1 MVLRTDRWLRMLAW
15 VALALP
21 ASTCLAASLQVS
33 PTQFE
38 LRPQQ
43 NAEALWISN
52 SGTET
57 VQVQVRVF
65 QWQQADGRDQLTP
78 TGALL
83 ASPPMQALAAGQ
95 RQLIR
100 LVRADET
107 APATQQAYRVI
118 VDEIPAYDPTR
129 QGMQFVLRY
138 SIPVVVQPAGKPLAP
153 LLSARLVQDGTAQAQ
168 LEVSNSGQGQAQIA
182 DLGLVVAGRRTPVM
196 DGLVGYVLP
205 GQTMRWPLQPPPAQ
219 LQGGTF
225 SARINGGSEPTPL
238 PATPPAR

>member
-1 MVLRTDRWLRMLAW
+1 MVLRTDRWLRTLAW
-15 VALALP
+15 IALSLP
-21 ASTCLAASLQVS
+21 TAPCLAASLQVS

-52 SGTET
+52 SGTQT

-65 QWQQADGRDQLTP
+65 QWQQVDGRDTLTP
-78 TGALL
+78 TQALL
-83 ASPPMQALAAGQ
+83 PSPPMQALAAGQ
-95 RQLIR
+95 RQLVR
-100 LVRADET
+100 LVRAEDG

-118 VDEIPAYDPTR
+118 VDEVPAYDPTR

-138 SIPVVVQPAGKPLAP
+138 SIPVVVQPVGKPPEP
-153 LLSARLVQDGTAQAQ
+153 LLSARLLGTGTTQAQ
-168 LEVSNSGQGQAQIA
+168 LEVSNRGQGQAQIA
-182 DLGLVVAGRRTPVM
+182 DLGLVVGDRRTPLM

-205 GQTMRWPLQPPPAQ
+205 GQTMRWPLQQPPAQ

-225 SARINGGSEPTPL
+225 SARINGGSEPLPL

>member
-138 SIPVVVQPAGKPLAP
+138 SIPVVVQPAGKPPAP

-182 DLGLVVAGRRTPVM
+182 DLGLVVAGRTPVM